1 MSASFLR
8 ALASN
13 LEGNHCRLLAI
24 STDSVEA
31 HRFRQH
37 CQRPSILPFFV
48 CFREFAGASLKEL
61 SIPLVEDKTGEISRA
76 FGVFDLTT
84 HTAVPT
90 AFILD
95 EEGELMASFTTS
107 TQVIGWVKSDSGQR
121 WGALQRRWRGWWP
134 LAESATYLAPGRTN
148 PRAPQ

>member
-1 MSASFLR
+1 MSASFLH
-8 ALASN
+8 ALASS
-13 LEGNHCRLLAI
+13 LEGKDCRLVAI

-31 HRFRQH
+31 HRFHQHRQL
-37 CQRPSILPFFV
+37 PPTFIGSICISFV
-48 CFREFAGASLKEL
+48 RFREFAGTSLKEL

-76 FGVFDLTT
+76 FGVFDPTT

-107 TQVIGWVKSDSGQR
+107 TQVIG
-121 WGALQRRWRGWWP
+121 
-134 LAESATYLAPGRTN
+134 
-148 PRAPQ
+148 